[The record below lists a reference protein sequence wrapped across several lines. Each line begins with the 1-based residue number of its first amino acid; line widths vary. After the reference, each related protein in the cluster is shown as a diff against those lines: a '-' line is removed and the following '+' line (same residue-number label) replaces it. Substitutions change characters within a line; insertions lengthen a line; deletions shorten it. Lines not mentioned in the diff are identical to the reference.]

1 MTEEEI
7 KKQIQEAADLAAIKV
22 RTAYEKAKVE
32 SDQKYNEL
40 VAKWGRRAVNTVLIG
55 GALAVAFF
63 LGKIF

>member
-7 KKQIQEAADLAAIKV
+7 KKQIQEAADLAAVKV
-22 RTAYEKAKVE
+22 RTAYEKAKAE
-32 SDQKYNEL
+32 SDNKYNEL
-40 VAKWGRRAVNTVLIG
+40 VTKWGRRAANTVLIG